1 LWFREGFVA
10 GNENTIAALKAASG
24 PTRWQKGQSGN
35 PAGRVPKDRVLQT
48 YVATKTHDGR
58 KMVDELWSIAL
69 DAKIRVRDRIKAM
82 EILLERGF
90 GKPVQQVE
98 VDGQVNLTRELS
110 SFSDKELMEL
120 VDLRKRL
127 RGDEED
133 TAEEAQVIEGEARVV

>member
-1 LWFREGFVA
+1 
-10 GNENTIAALKAASG
+10 
-24 PTRWQKGQSGN
+24 
-35 PAGRVPKDRVLQT
+35 
-48 YVATKTHDGR
+48 
-58 KMVDELWSIAL
+58 
-69 DAKIRVRDRIKAM
+69 M

-127 RGDEED
+127 RGDEDD
-133 TAEEAQVIEGEARVV
+133 TSPTEIIEGEARVV

>member
-1 LWFREGFVA
+1 
-10 GNENTIAALKAASG
+10 
-24 PTRWQKGQSGN
+24 
-35 PAGRVPKDRVLQT
+35 
-48 YVATKTHDGR
+48 
-58 KMVDELWSIAL
+58 MVDELWSIAL

-127 RGDEED
+127 RGDEDD
-133 TAEEAQVIEGEARVV
+133 TGPSEIIEGEARVV

>member
-1 LWFREGFVA
+1 
-10 GNENTIAALKAASG
+10 
-24 PTRWQKGQSGN
+24 
-35 PAGRVPKDRVLQT
+35 
-48 YVATKTHDGR
+48 
-58 KMVDELWSIAL
+58 M
-69 DAKIRVRDRIKAM
+69 
-82 EILLERGF
+82 
-90 GKPVQQVE
+90 QQIE